1 MVTDPSCG
9 SLGSVGWWSGRSWH
23 RWCSWWDGWG
33 CRWGG
38 SPDLPHALGPECS
51 LGHRSAA
58 YSEQPEREVR
68 KHEKPS
74 VTDQVKDLESSG
86 TARNSVKL
94 FSNVE
99 LRMFCF
105 REPQTHYTLTP
116 SEFCTMTTSCFYI
129 TMFSPDLH
137 KGHFIYLHEHLI
149 TSRKITHCSF
159 SH

>member
-1 MVTDPSCG
+1 MAEDADDADHLTC
-9 SLGSVGWWSGRSWH
+9 LTHSVLNVAW
-23 RWCSWWDGWG
+23 
-33 CRWGG
+33 
-38 SPDLPHALGPECS
+38 
-51 LGHRSAA
+51 
-58 YSEQPEREVR
+58 
-68 KHEKPS
+68 
-74 VTDQVKDLESSG
+74 VTDQLLTTSNLSERSGNMRSLVLLTRLKTRRVVESSG
-86 TARNSVKL
+86 TARNSDNL

-129 TMFSPDLH
+129 TMFSPDQH

-159 SH
+159 NH